1 MSPPQGISVNIC
13 IEKRHPV
20 QEYFICFYT
29 AAVIVAA
36 GVLEGDC
43 GPDLIG
49 VSDLYIVHLA
59 VDGVEIS
66 HVQADEVPV
75 RMSLTRLVL
84 LRTKNLSLLPWL

>member
-29 AAVIVAA
+29 AAAIVAA
-36 GVLEGDC
+36 ERVLEGYC

-49 VSDLYIVHLA
+49 VSDLYIVHLS
-59 VDGVEIS
+59 VDV
-66 HVQADEVPV
+66 V
-75 RMSLTRLVL
+75 
-84 LRTKNLSLLPWL
+84 